1 MNAPLLIF
9 IFSGIIAL
17 AGYVFDSRPA
27 LQVAITSAGAA
38 LIALFAWFALLNEP
52 IMLFAIP
59 IKVGSDWSIL
69 GRTFTLNSA
78 NRAAIGFLYLVGA
91 FMFGGVWASRR
102 GRIFYMAGM
111 AALAFVAASLSI
123 QPFLYAAIFLEFAAM
138 AGVLILTARDLSGY
152 RGGMR
157 LLILYT
163 LGMMAVLLAGW
174 MLERVGVSFAT
185 PDSALSATIF
195 LALGFAV
202 LMAVPPFHLWL
213 PIAAS
218 ESRPYSLTFVTVI
231 LQSAGLFFLLRFLNA
246 YAWLRELTNLFV
258 GIRIAGI
265 MMVWFGGLLAVTQ
278 RVISKTM
285 AYALLTDF
293 GIMLLAV
300 GIGSP
305 EGYKL
310 ALGLNG
316 IRVVSL
322 GIWAIGLDW
331 LFDRCDKSDPL
342 ALKGIAHQCPLAAAA
357 ILTGVLSIAG
367 FPLTAGFPGRWALL
381 TILAPI
387 DPVASVTIILA
398 CLFIGGA
405 AIRWASIMIAE
416 PRSEDQTHVPVNE
429 KIILGGGVVMCIL
442 LGLFPQLIYP
452 WVVQAAAGIAQYVP

>member
-1 MNAPLLIF
+1 MNAPLLVF

-17 AGYVFDSRPA
+17 AGYVFDSRPTV
-27 LQVAITSAGAA
+27 QVIITSAGAA

-52 IMLFAIP
+52 IMLLGIP
-59 IKVGSDWSIL
+59 IKVGSDWLIL

-91 FMFGGVWASRR
+91 FIFGGAWASRR

-138 AGVLILTARDLSGY
+138 AGVLILAARDLSGY

-157 LLILYT
+157 LLILYS
-163 LGMMAVLLAGW
+163 LAMMAVLLAGW
-174 MLERVGVSFAT
+174 MLERLGASFAT
-185 PDSALSATIF
+185 SESTLLATVF

-218 ESRPYSLTFVTVI
+218 EASPYALTFVTVI

-246 YAWLRELTNLFV
+246 YAWLRELTDLFV

-265 MMVWFGGLLAVTQ
+265 VMVWFGGLLAVAQ
-278 RVISKTM
+278 RDVSKTM

-300 GIGSP
+300 GVGSP

-322 GIWAIGLDW
+322 GIWAIGLDF
-331 LFDRCDKSDPL
+331 LFERCDKSDPF
-342 ALKGIAHQCPLAAAA
+342 ALKGLAHQYPLATIAT
-357 ILTGVLSIAG
+357 LTGILSIAG

-381 TILAPI
+381 SMLAPI
-387 DPVASVTIILA
+387 DSVASITVILA
-398 CLFIGGA
+398 SLFIGGT
-405 AIRWASIMIAE
+405 AIRCAGILIAE
-416 PRSEDQTHVPVNE
+416 PRLEDQTHVSFQE
-429 KIILGGGVVMCIL
+429 KIILGGGVVMCLL

-452 WVVQAAAGIAQYVP
+452 WVVQAAAGITQYVP

>member
-17 AGYVFDSRPA
+17 AGYVFDERPT
-27 LQVAITSAGAA
+27 LQVIITSVGAT
-38 LIALFAWFALLNEP
+38 LIALFAWFATLNEP
-52 IMLFAIP
+52 ILLFKIP
-59 IKVGSDWSIL
+59 IKVGSNWLVL

-78 NRAAIGFLYLVGA
+78 NRAAIGFLYIVGA
-91 FMFGGVWASRR
+91 YVFGGAWVSRR
-102 GRIFYMAGM
+102 GRMFYVAGM
-111 AALAFVAASLSI
+111 ATLAFVAASLSI
-123 QPFLYAAIFLEFAAM
+123 QPFLYAAIFLEFAAL
-138 AGVLILTARDLSGY
+138 AGVLILASRDLSGY

-157 LLILYT
+157 LLILYSVA
-163 LGMMAVLLAGW
+163 MMAVLLAGW

-185 PDSALSATIF
+185 SEFTLWATVF

-213 PIAAS
+213 PTAAT
-218 ESRPYSLTFVTVI
+218 ESSPYALTFVTVI

-246 YAWLRELTNLFV
+246 YGWLRELTDLYV

-265 MMVWFGGLLAVTQ
+265 VMVGFGGLLAFTQ
-278 RVISKTM
+278 RVISKAM

-293 GIMLLAV
+293 GVMLLAV
-300 GIGSP
+300 GVGSP

-331 LFDRCDKSDPL
+331 LFERCDKIDPS
-342 ALKGIAHQCPLAAAA
+342 ALRGLAHQCPLAATAT
-357 ILTGVLSIAG
+357 LTGILSIAG

-381 TILAPI
+381 SMLAPL
-387 DPVASVTIILA
+387 DPNASVTIILA
-398 CLFIGGA
+398 SLLIGGT
-405 AIRWASIMIAE
+405 AIRWARILIAE
-416 PRSEDQTHVPVNE
+416 PRSEDRAHVTLQA

-452 WVVQAAAGIAQYVP
+452 WVVQAAAGITQSVP